1 MNVVNNFGSGDNCD
15 GRKEKK
21 PVVVVVVAAAWER
34 TCRPMAL
41 LRIASVLLAILWL
54 LALAAVMTTTGG
66 SSLPHGPQRV
76 AALKNPEVVLAAAA
90 AAAARASSAAAATPE
105 EEEEEE
111 AVVVPRRP
119 HSIFELSLLGS
130 KSPND
135 FQQYSPPPR
144 AGDPMSSYSSCD
156 VPLDPDDVSYT
167 LVSQLSD
174 DRIWMIRH
182 HCLRWGTGNPMSIVV
197 FTDRTM
203 DDVMNEL
210 TSSSSSSSDAGGSGS
225 GSRGC
230 SAEHLTLQV
239 VQKATYDPG
248 GTEYPVNLL
257 RNLAFSAVRTS
268 HAVYADVDFWP
279 SRDLHSILSNVTV
292 RERLASDG
300 RLAAVIPA
308 FQMNRRCREY
318 ADCRERNVP
327 SMPSNRE
334 ELIRRMTLQRGAV
347 SAFDPTNRGGHGST
361 RYNAWIDQEDG
372 TFVDLGCVK
381 SNRYEPYLAI
391 RRCAEMPPF
400 QEGFTGYGKNKM
412 TVRRKHA
419 RCAFLHI
426 LYYLSFHPCTS
437 SCPTVRLRR
446 QFTPPP
452 KPPRRVHLLLTTAKK
467 WAMQLR
473 RVGYKFSQVG
483 GAFLVHYPH
492 LDSKSRLEWNKRPI
506 DASGGGGGRGG
517 APVAYNEETA
527 DKFDWGEFK
536 RARVDALFYD
546 FKRWLEENV
555 PDDSRVPKCEDAL
568 NDDYSLWV
576 HRDGGGMVNDEEE
589 GG

>member
-1 MNVVNNFGSGDNCD
+1 MNVVNNFGSGNNCD

-21 PVVVVVVAAAWER
+21 PVVVAVVAAAWER

-76 AALKNPEVVLAAAA
+76 VALKMPEVELAAAV
-90 AAAARASSAAAATPE
+90 AAAARASSAA

-111 AVVVPRRP
+111 AVVVPRP

-210 TSSSSSSSDAGGSGS
+210 ASSSSSSSDAGGSDSGS
-225 GSRGC
+225 GSGGC

-239 VQKATYDPG
+239 VQKATYDPD

-318 ADCRERNVP
+318 ADCRERNIP

-334 ELIRRMTLQRGAV
+334 ELIRQLTLQKGAV

-361 RYNAWIDQEDG
+361 RYNAWVDQEDG

-412 TVRRKHA
+412 TV
-419 RCAFLHI
+419 
-426 LYYLSFHPCTS
+426 STS
-437 SCPTVRLRR
+437 
-446 QFTPPP
+446 
-452 KPPRRVHLLLTTAKK
+452 
-467 WAMQLR
+467 
-473 RVGYKFSQVG
+473 
-483 GAFLVHYPH
+483 
-492 LDSKSRLEWNKRPI
+492 
-506 DASGGGGGRGG
+506 
-517 APVAYNEETA
+517 
-527 DKFDWGEFK
+527 
-536 RARVDALFYD
+536 
-546 FKRWLEENV
+546 
-555 PDDSRVPKCEDAL
+555 
-568 NDDYSLWV
+568 
-576 HRDGGGMVNDEEE
+576 
-589 GG
+589 

>member
-1 MNVVNNFGSGDNCD
+1 MEEVVDHRDDQGEEDARLSRRGRGQLPAAVHTVVVVPIPPPSSSSSSSPSSTIIFPNNNTTTTTAAAITSRRWAQQSKKGGGGSVGGRCRNNNGHRVVTYIRKMNVVNNFGSGNNCD

-21 PVVVVVVAAAWER
+21 PVVVAVVAAAWER

-76 AALKNPEVVLAAAA
+76 VALKMPEVELAAAV
-90 AAAARASSAAAATPE
+90 AAAARASSAA

-111 AVVVPRRP
+111 AVVVPRP

-210 TSSSSSSSDAGGSGS
+210 ASSSSSSSDAGGSDSGS
-225 GSRGC
+225 GSGGC

-239 VQKATYDPG
+239 VQKTTYDPG

-318 ADCRERNVP
+318 ADCRERNIP

-334 ELIRRMTLQRGAV
+334 ELIRQLTLQKGAV

-361 RYNAWIDQEDG
+361 RYNAWVDQEDG

-412 TVRRKHA
+412 TV
-419 RCAFLHI
+419 
-426 LYYLSFHPCTS
+426 STS
-437 SCPTVRLRR
+437 
-446 QFTPPP
+446 
-452 KPPRRVHLLLTTAKK
+452 
-467 WAMQLR
+467 
-473 RVGYKFSQVG
+473 
-483 GAFLVHYPH
+483 
-492 LDSKSRLEWNKRPI
+492 
-506 DASGGGGGRGG
+506 
-517 APVAYNEETA
+517 
-527 DKFDWGEFK
+527 
-536 RARVDALFYD
+536 
-546 FKRWLEENV
+546 
-555 PDDSRVPKCEDAL
+555 
-568 NDDYSLWV
+568 
-576 HRDGGGMVNDEEE
+576 
-589 GG
+589 